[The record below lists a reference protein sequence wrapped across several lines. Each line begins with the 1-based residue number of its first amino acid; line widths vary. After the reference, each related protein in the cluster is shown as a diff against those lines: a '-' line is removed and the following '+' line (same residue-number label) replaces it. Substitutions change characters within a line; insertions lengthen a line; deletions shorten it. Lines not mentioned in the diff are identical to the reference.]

1 MMYSLMIGKQFKINQ
16 MKHCLDRISFFVTA
30 LILAIC
36 FFCVMNAKPDELQPE
51 DFKPVLIG
59 RKDLIRNNLILS
71 NNELCKHVIDSM
83 SWQTTSLNKQ
93 LFILLDENKEL
104 GRQLKECKKK

>member
-1 MMYSLMIGKQFKINQ
+1 MKDLLKLM
-16 MKHCLDRISFFVTA
+16 LAVAATFFLFVLGCFVCA
-30 LILAIC
+30 LSE
-36 FFCVMNAKPDELQPE
+36 ELKPE
-51 DFKPVLIG
+51 DFKPVLLG

-71 NNELCKHVIDSM
+71 NNELCKHVVDSM
-83 SWQTTSLNKQ
+83 SLQTTSLNKQ

>member
-1 MMYSLMIGKQFKINQ
+1 MKDLLKLMLG
-16 MKHCLDRISFFVTA
+16 
-30 LILAIC
+30 LAITFFLLVLGC
-36 FFCVMNAKPDELQPE
+36 FVCALSEELKPE
-51 DFKPVLIG
+51 DFKPVLLG

-71 NNELCKHVIDSM
+71 NNELCKHVVDSM
-83 SWQTTSLNKQ
+83 SLQTTSLNKQ

>member
-1 MMYSLMIGKQFKINQ
+1 MKDSLKLMLG
-16 MKHCLDRISFFVTA
+16 
-30 LILAIC
+30 LAITLFLFVLGC
-36 FFCVMNAKPDELQPE
+36 FVCALSEELKPE
-51 DFKPVLIG
+51 DFKPVLLG

-71 NNELCKHVIDSM
+71 NNELCKHVVDSM
-83 SWQTTSLNKQ
+83 SLQTTSLNKQ

>member
-1 MMYSLMIGKQFKINQ
+1 MKDSLKLMLG
-16 MKHCLDRISFFVTA
+16 
-30 LILAIC
+30 LAITLFLFVLGC
-36 FFCVMNAKPDELQPE
+36 FVCALSEELNFE
-51 DFKPVLIG
+51 DFKPVLLG

-71 NNELCKHVIDSM
+71 NNELCKHVVDSM
-83 SWQTTSLNKQ
+83 SLQTTSLNKQ

>member
-1 MMYSLMIGKQFKINQ
+1 
-16 MKHCLDRISFFVTA
+16 MKHL
-30 LILAIC
+30 LGLASYVL
-36 FFCVMNAKPDELQPE
+36 CVIAVLAYSHAKAEELKPE
-51 DFKPVLIG
+51 DFKPVLLG

-71 NNELCKHVIDSM
+71 NNELCKHVVDSM
-83 SWQTTSLNKQ
+83 SLQTTSLNKQ

>member
-1 MMYSLMIGKQFKINQ
+1 MKDLLKLM
-16 MKHCLDRISFFVTA
+16 LAVAATFFLFVLGCFVCA
-30 LILAIC
+30 LSSQTE
-36 FFCVMNAKPDELQPE
+36 ELKPE
-51 DFKPVLIG
+51 DFKPVLLG

-71 NNELCKHVIDSM
+71 NNELCKHVVDSM
-83 SWQTTSLNKQ
+83 SLQTTSLNKQ

>member
-1 MMYSLMIGKQFKINQ
+1 MKDSLKLMLG
-16 MKHCLDRISFFVTA
+16 
-30 LILAIC
+30 LAIT
-36 FFCVMNAKPDELQPE
+36 FFLFVLGGFVCALSEELKPE
-51 DFKPVLIG
+51 DFKPVLLG

-71 NNELCKHVIDSM
+71 NNELCKHVVDSM
-83 SWQTTSLNKQ
+83 SLQTTSLNKQ

>member
-1 MMYSLMIGKQFKINQ
+1 
-16 MKHCLDRISFFVTA
+16 MKHYLDRISFFG
-30 LILAIC
+30 LHRLFAIGGI
-36 FFCVMNAKPDELQPE
+36 FICVLSAFTFYAKADELQPE

-71 NNELCKHVIDSM
+71 NNELCKHVVDSM